1 MQKIKSDIE
10 KNRLYITI
18 TGTLSVEEAE
28 KAKKLIFREIETL
41 KPNFDVINDISKFI
55 RGADEAGPVLKEIM
69 AILISKN
76 VNRVVRVVGT
86 SKTGLLQ
93 FANYSIQ
100 ADSYKLNYVPT
111 LEEAEKLLD
120 QKE

>member
-69 AILISKN
+69 AILINKN
-76 VNRVVRVVGT
+76 VNKVVRVVGT